1 MKKHFT
7 LVFSLMVLLLNTTIA
22 QNFQGI
28 RSDRTAIYKDCQGID
43 LLGVEVDNAGF
54 DTDSVFEFSPTIL
67 PGGPFGDCYRGDQ
80 ASWLGNGLSI
90 NSEGIHVF
98 KNHADEDI
106 IIKALAALNEEW
118 ICYSN
123 TEFQVI
129 AKVNSV
135 ANEAFL
141 SIEDIVKTIG
151 FEVKD
156 LNGNLINHQLN
167 QMTIKLSENYGFIR
181 VLNFYYFPNLG
192 TYQIYPYSLK
202 EFELYGLNNPS
213 LGRGNLTWQMI
224 HDHQPGDELHTV
236 YYDVV
241 FHKDNDYQTDSV
253 CKIAKFLERGMSG
266 DTIVY
271 KVYEKKRIY
280 KKATGQAAQVSTTE
294 DTVWVKIPKDHIIN
308 NLAGEA
314 TAVFGGSW
322 MVNLQAN
329 SGTRLTKSFEIVLLY
344 EDDQYEDC
352 WSLITTD
359 GCPDGYEYIEGLGG
373 PYTSCSVAFMN
384 NSANH
389 LVYYKKG
396 QEEWGEPLNII
407 MLGLQEEKA
416 EDYCQLIQKPGEQS
430 FVLQLNGDV
439 LPYEVQLINM
449 NGQLVE
455 LQKINEAS
463 WRFENTAGLKG
474 VFIVKLI
481 NSKNQVFS
489 RKIVF

>member
-1 MKKHFT
+1 MKKYFT
-7 LVFSLMVLLLNTTIA
+7 LVFSLMALLLNTTIA

-28 RSDRTAIYKDCQGID
+28 RSDRTAIFKECQGTG

-67 PGGPFGDCYRGDQ
+67 PGGPFGDCYNGAL
-80 ASWLGNGLSI
+80 ASWLSNDLSI

-98 KNHADEDI
+98 RNYADEDI
-106 IIKALAALNEEW
+106 IIKAQAALNEEW
-118 ICYSN
+118 VCYSI
-123 TEFQVI
+123 TGFQVI
-129 AKVNSV
+129 AKVNTVS
-135 ANEAFL
+135 NETFL
-141 SIEDIVKTIG
+141 SVGDMVKTIG
-151 FEVKD
+151 FQAKD
-156 LNGNLINHQLN
+156 QNGNLLNHPLN
-167 QMTIKLSENYGFIR
+167 QMTIKLSENYGFIK
-181 VLNFYYFPNLG
+181 VLNFFYFPDLNSES
-192 TYQIYPYSLK
+192 IYPNSLK

-224 HDHQPGDELHTV
+224 HDYQPGDELHTV
-236 YYDVV
+236 SYNVV

-280 KKATGQAAQVSTTE
+280 QKATGQSAQVSTTE
-294 DTVWVKIPKDHIIN
+294 KTVWVKIPKDHVIN

-314 TAVFGGSW
+314 TALFGEPG
-322 MVNLQAN
+322 MLNLHAN
-329 SGTRLTKSFEIVLLY
+329 SGIRLTKSYEIDFLY
-344 EDDQYEDC
+344 EGDEYVDC
-352 WSLITTD
+352 WALIAAD
-359 GCPDGYEYIEGLGG
+359 GCPDHIEYIEGLGG
-373 PYTSCSVAFMN
+373 PYSSCSYAVMN
-384 NSANH
+384 NAAQQ

-439 LPYEVQLINM
+439 LPYEVELINM

-455 LQKINEAS
+455 QQKINEAS
-463 WRFENTAGLKG
+463 WRFENTTGLKG
-474 VFIVKLI
+474 VFIVKII
-481 NSKNQVFS
+481 NSKNLVFS